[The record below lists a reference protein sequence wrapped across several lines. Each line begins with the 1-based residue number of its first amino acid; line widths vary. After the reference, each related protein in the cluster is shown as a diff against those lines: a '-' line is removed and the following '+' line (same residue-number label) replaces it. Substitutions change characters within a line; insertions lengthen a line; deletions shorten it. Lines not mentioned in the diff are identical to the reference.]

1 MRSVQVAK
9 EMTFEE
15 LDNFKELDMG
25 HTSDEMGINIESNIL
40 WYHGNRLCGAFR
52 SVMWPEFVSAPAAA
66 ITRIMVRRCMADS
79 F

>member
-1 MRSVQVAK
+1 
-9 EMTFEE
+9 
-15 LDNFKELDMG
+15 MG